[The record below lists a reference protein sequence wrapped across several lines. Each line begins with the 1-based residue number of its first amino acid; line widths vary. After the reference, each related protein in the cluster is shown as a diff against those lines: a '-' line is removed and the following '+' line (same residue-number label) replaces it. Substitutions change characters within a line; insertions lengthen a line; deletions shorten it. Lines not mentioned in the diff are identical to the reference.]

1 MWSCF
6 LKFYQ
11 RELRGSVYEN
21 QAWKMAHDENYFLSK
36 WILLD
41 GYPSSWPGA
50 IVHKWWASLSKEG
63 SAAGGSYP
71 VIDTDPIM
79 CDVSTDWIKSN
90 QMTYQLTI

>member
-1 MWSCF
+1 
-6 LKFYQ
+6 
-11 RELRGSVYEN
+11 
-21 QAWKMAHDENYFLSK
+21 MAHDENYFLSK